1 MKHKIDQCKEW
12 GFTEE
17 ELNTFEDFKINSSN
31 NTKDHSKGEEEKLI
45 KFEAFDDLVYLP
57 QDSATV
63 SGENIMKLLKEEE
76 KKLIKDIEFLNKKR
90 NEGDLNE
97 IKKIVLDKINDLYWF
112 FLAVKNEFATIMIL
126 PNTSQ
131 YNICDHSLMITTKDQ
146 LNFVFDKKQM
156 LLFQC

>member
-1 MKHKIDQCKEW
+1 MKNKIDQCKEW

-31 NTKDHSKGEEEKLI
+31 NTKDHSKGEEENLI

-76 KKLIKDIEFLNKKR
+76 KKLIKDFEFQNKKR

-97 IKKIVLDKINDLYWF
+97 IKKIILDKINDLY
-112 FLAVKNEFATIMIL
+112 
-126 PNTSQ
+126 
-131 YNICDHSLMITTKDQ
+131 
-146 LNFVFDKKQM
+146 
-156 LLFQC
+156 

>member
-97 IKKIVLDKINDLYWF
+97 IKKIVLDKINDLY
-112 FLAVKNEFATIMIL
+112 
-126 PNTSQ
+126 
-131 YNICDHSLMITTKDQ
+131 
-146 LNFVFDKKQM
+146 
-156 LLFQC
+156 